1 MTSTRFVAL
10 AVGCL
15 LLMTPHALASP
26 DAGHGMAAPQAQQRP
41 NFSGRWVIVLPEKGA
56 GREQIIKHDD
66 KTLSKTPVGDRGG
79 PPVTYQIDGVEHR
92 SVMPMRGEEIV
103 IVTKAMWEGNTL
115 VVTTTESYP
124 TGMKLTIKDVWSL
137 DGQGRLVIDNTESAE
152 RQKPQTLQI
161 VMQKKG

>member
-1 MTSTRFVAL
+1 MTSMRFVTL
-10 AVGCL
+10 AVAGVL
-15 LLMTPHALASP
+15 LATPQTLAGRDS
-26 DAGHGMAAPQAQQRP
+26 GHGMGGRLTQQRP

-56 GREQIIKHDD
+56 GREQIVKHDD

-92 SVMPMRGEEIV
+92 SVMAMGGQEIV
-103 IVTKAMWEGNTL
+103 IVTKAEWEGNTL
-115 VVTTTESYP
+115 VITTTESYP
-124 TGMKLTIKDVWSL
+124 TGQKLTIKDVWSL

-152 RQKPQTLQI
+152 RQKPQTMQI